1 MVTAMPSHRP
11 PGLLNPLVNEIRR
24 VSATSVDSQFPVH
37 PHAARG
43 GPRRVARAARLFM
56 LAFALACAG
65 CSSPMVQDTAK
76 PARDATRSGSGPQ
89 SQRANAPSAT
99 PKASKG
105 EQELERAVKSY
116 EEGAH
121 KSAARQFQAAL
132 DFGLDSK
139 ADRVTAHKYLAFIVC
154 VSGREKSCRDEF
166 RKALAADPSF
176 ELGPAEIGH
185 PVWGPVF
192 RSVKSDPGVQAKTK

>member
-1 MVTAMPSHRP
+1 MMVTRMPR
-11 PGLLNPLVNEIRR
+11 LPLSLVI
-24 VSATSVDSQFPVH
+24 
-37 PHAARG
+37 
-43 GPRRVARAARLFM
+43 

-76 PARDATRSGSGPQ
+76 AGRDSTRSTSGPQ
-89 SQRANAPSAT
+89 SQRANAPRAT
-99 PKASKG
+99 PKAAPSGKA

-121 KSAARQFQAAL
+121 KNAARQFQAAL
-132 DFGLDSK
+132 DFGLNAK
-139 ADRVTAHKYLAFIVC
+139 ADRATAHKYLAFIVC

-166 RKALAADPSF
+166 RKALDADPSF
-176 ELGPAEIGH
+176 ELAPAEIGH

>member
-1 MVTAMPSHRP
+1 MMVTGMRSHRP
-11 PGLLNPLVNEIRR
+11 FGLLV
-24 VSATSVDSQFPVH
+24 
-37 PHAARG
+37 
-43 GPRRVARAARLFM
+43 

-65 CSSPMVQDTAK
+65 CSSPMVQEAAK
-76 PARDATRSGSGPQ
+76 PGRDASGPQ
-89 SQRANAPSAT
+89 SQRANAPRAT
-99 PKASKG
+99 PKAAPLSKG

-121 KSAARQFQAAL
+121 KNAAKQFQAAL

-139 ADRVTAHKYLAFIVC
+139 PDRVTAHKYLAFIVC

-166 RKALAADPSF
+166 RKALDVDPGF

-185 PVWGPVF
+185 PVWGTVF
-192 RSVKSDPGVQAKTK
+192 RSVKLEPGVTAKTK

>member
-1 MVTAMPSHRP
+1 MMLTGMLSRLPLI
-11 PGLLNPLVNEIRR
+11 LL
-24 VSATSVDSQFPVH
+24 
-37 PHAARG
+37 
-43 GPRRVARAARLFM
+43 M
-56 LAFALACAG
+56 LAVALACAG
-65 CSSPMVQDTAK
+65 CSSSMVQDTAK
-76 PARDATRSGSGPQ
+76 PGRDATRSASGPQ
-89 SQRANAPSAT
+89 SQRANAPRAT
-99 PKASKG
+99 PKAAPSGKG

-121 KSAARQFQAAL
+121 KNAARQFQAAL

-139 ADRVTAHKYLAFIVC
+139 TDRVTAHKYLAFIVC

-166 RKALAADPSF
+166 RKALDADPSF
-176 ELGPAEIGH
+176 ELGRAEIGH

>member
-1 MVTAMPSHRP
+1 MPGRRP
-11 PGLLNPLVNEIRR
+11 PLGV
-24 VSATSVDSQFPVH
+24 V
-37 PHAARG
+37 
-43 GPRRVARAARLFM
+43 M
-56 LAFALACAG
+56 LAFALACAS
-65 CSSPMVQDTAK
+65 CSSPMVQDK
-76 PARDATRSGSGPQ
+76 PGRDATRSASGPQ
-89 SQRANAPSAT
+89 SQRANAPRAA
-99 PKASKG
+99 PKAAPSSKG

-121 KSAARQFQAAL
+121 KNAARQFQAAL

-166 RKALAADPSF
+166 RKALNVDPSF

-192 RSVKSDPGVQAKTK
+192 RSVKSDLGVQAKTK

>member
-1 MVTAMPSHRP
+1 MPGRRP
-11 PGLLNPLVNEIRR
+11 LGLV
-24 VSATSVDSQFPVH
+24 
-37 PHAARG
+37 
-43 GPRRVARAARLFM
+43 M

-65 CSSPMVQDTAK
+65 CFSPMVQDTAK
-76 PARDATRSGSGPQ
+76 PARDAKAGASGPQ
-89 SQRANAPSAT
+89 SQRANAPRAT
-99 PKASKG
+99 PKAAPSGKG
-105 EQELERAVKSY
+105 EQELERAVRSY

-121 KSAARQFQAAL
+121 KNAARQFQAAL

-166 RKALAADPSF
+166 RKALDADPGF

-185 PVWGPVF
+185 PVWGTVF
-192 RSVKSDPGVQAKTK
+192 RSVKADVVVKAKTK

>member
-1 MVTAMPSHRP
+1 MTSHRP
-11 PGLLNPLVNEIRR
+11 LGLL
-24 VSATSVDSQFPVH
+24 
-37 PHAARG
+37 
-43 GPRRVARAARLFM
+43 M
-56 LAFALACAG
+56 LALAMACVS
-65 CSSPMVQDTAK
+65 CSSPMVQGTAK
-76 PARDATRSGSGPQ
+76 PARDAKAGASGPQ
-89 SQRANAPSAT
+89 SQRANAARVT
-99 PKASKG
+99 PKAAPSSKG

-121 KSAARQFQAAL
+121 KNAARQFQAAL

-166 RKALAADPSF
+166 RKALDVDPSF

-185 PVWGPVF
+185 PVWGTVF
-192 RSVKSDPGVQAKTK
+192 RSVKADVVVKAKTK

>member
-1 MVTAMPSHRP
+1 
-11 PGLLNPLVNEIRR
+11 
-24 VSATSVDSQFPVH
+24 
-37 PHAARG
+37 
-43 GPRRVARAARLFM
+43 
-56 LAFALACAG
+56 
-65 CSSPMVQDTAK
+65 MVQETAK
-76 PARDATRSGSGPQ
+76 PGRDATGSASGPQ
-89 SQRANAPSAT
+89 SQRANAPRAT
-99 PKASKG
+99 PEAAASSKG

-121 KSAARQFQAAL
+121 KNAARQFQAAL

-166 RKALAADPSF
+166 RKALDVDPSF

-192 RSVKSDPGVQAKTK
+192 RSVKSDAVAKAKTK